1 MSKKSKSKMIMNE
14 IKNMYVGLIKMYGN
28 FLIFKN
34 FKIFWRYVYNLFKS
48 IVFFSNLK
56 K

>member
-28 FLIFKN
+28 FLILKN
-34 FKIFWRYVYNLFKS
+34 FKKYFGDTSTTY
-48 IVFFSNLK
+48 LK
-56 K
+56 VQYFLVT